1 MLYYNEKGSPWTFE
15 QFLTFPI
22 VPYSVAIYLPNRTP
36 TYYYRQDDLASALLD
51 ADMRGMYVASM
62 VFYNETEHLDIRLS
76 NGRFSK
82 SNIAQVVEKTVPRF
96 ARD

>member
-1 MLYYNEKGSPWTFE
+1 MLYYSEKGSPWTFE

-22 VPYSVAIYLPNRTP
+22 VPYSVAIYLPNRMP

-51 ADMRGMYVASM
+51 ADMKGMYVSAIE
-62 VFYNETEHLDIRLS
+62 FHNETELLDIRLS
-76 NGRFSK
+76 NGRFEK

-96 ARD
+96 TRD